1 MILCIVYHDFCSS
14 RSDTLATGVA
24 CTAGV
29 VVVCKAIQKREG
41 GAVDVTLGF
50 DNL

>member
-1 MILCIVYHDFCSS
+1 MLLCIVYHDFCSS
-14 RSDTLATGVA
+14 WSDTLATGVA
-24 CTAGV
+24 CTTGV

-41 GAVDVTLGF
+41 GAVDVTLGL